1 MFFMVLF
8 SGFFVSFVVG
18 HGVFFVCVC
27 VCFLLLFVVVRWGF
41 CLFVLFAFFSS
52 GDINEEV
59 YLEVYIASMKH
70 YSNFII

>member
-18 HGVFFVCVC
+18 HGVFCVCVC
-27 VCFLLLFVVVRWGF
+27 VFSVVVVRWGF
-41 CLFVLFAFFSS
+41 CLFVLFALFSS

-70 YSNFII
+70 YGNFII

>member
-27 VCFLLLFVVVRWGF
+27 VFSVVVVRWGF